1 MVEALGISL
10 RDFIFYMVNFL
21 ILVFVLG
28 KFLYKPFVNALKDRK
43 QTIKSAMEN
52 AEMTNRKA
60 DEKMANY
67 EKKIARVESESKE
80 IIRSARLRAETQ
92 ANGIIEEA
100 QEKAEEILQNAR
112 REIEREKAKALADMR
127 EEVGTLAMLA
137 AEKIMEK
144 EIEVNGQDQI
154 IDKVIEEAGAG
165 EWQN

>member
-67 EKKIARVESESKE
+67 EKKIARVESERKE

-112 REIEREKAKALADMR
+112 REIGREKAKALSDMR

-144 EIEVNGQDQI
+144 EI
-154 IDKVIEEAGAG
+154 
-165 EWQN
+165 

>member
-1 MVEALGISL
+1 MDEALGISL

-100 QEKAEEILQNAR
+100 QEKAE
-112 REIEREKAKALADMR
+112 
-127 EEVGTLAMLA
+127 
-137 AEKIMEK
+137 
-144 EIEVNGQDQI
+144 
-154 IDKVIEEAGAG
+154 
-165 EWQN
+165 